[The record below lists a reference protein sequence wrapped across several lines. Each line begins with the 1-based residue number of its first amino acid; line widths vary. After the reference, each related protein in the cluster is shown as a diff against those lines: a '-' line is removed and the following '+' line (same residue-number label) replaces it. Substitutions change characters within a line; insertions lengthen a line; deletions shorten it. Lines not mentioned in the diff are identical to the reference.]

1 MIQLN
6 ESYKSKNSPLN
17 FQCQDCYLPSFQCED
32 CYQLSF
38 QCEHC
43 DQVFN
48 LHSVNIAIFLHGVFF
63 LEGKDHG
70 YIGFNCPK
78 CQNTLL
84 LKGEINSIN
93 QLIPPIL
100 KGIYLKFKPTCNQL
114 RYFPSVN
121 YSPKKMPGLGAF
133 DIMTNTVATSKLD
146 LQDIRNSIAQYTEEM
161 PQLVTDYLC
170 SYSSNETL
178 PMGFMF
184 SVSWFKENQIERLA
198 DFENRK
204 QFKVFPRYFYK
215 NDLLDQV
222 DKFCWHNHLYS
233 KFLSD
238 GKKYAEENLKGI
250 ADIAEVEGLDMDNIM
265 GSNPG
270 IGPKGWEYMQ
280 KNMNDDFDWNL
291 TGKFMEILVADPDPL
306 PNPGKP
312 NQLLKGLWK
321 SRLPFKN
328 ETVPND
334 LKKINAAKFDRGG
347 NDQRHQK
354 MVDELQ
360 ANSHLKAVQTF
371 LKDSSQQ
378 FIEDY
383 IDRAQDITFA
393 YADLWEI
400 KERYLIQLF
409 KKAKAKAHQETD
421 VQYSFHED
429 EDVYEIFFEGKR
441 RLLDKTVGIKRLQY
455 LIIHKYD
462 KVSIFDMDDNE
473 GISPERIQKN
483 TEEIIGFLF
492 EQEKWAKKRGP
503 AGRNIE
509 QEQVEKK
516 WGKKVFKEM
525 RSQIQKWKTLNEDAS
540 VAEEKHDHEK
550 LREIRNELKRLTKI
564 ITMIVFKSSLSE
576 EEKKYAKNLKH
587 KIDKSINEV
596 IGRITDRRLREHFKE
611 SYKPV
616 PKQYALSYSPHDDI
630 DWKTD

>member
-1 MIQLN
+1 MIQLK
-6 ESYKSKNSPLN
+6 ESFKDENNPLN
-17 FQCQDCYLPSFQCED
+17 FQCQDCYLPSFKCEN

-48 LHSVNIAIFLHGVFF
+48 NHSVNIAIFLHGMFF

-78 CQNTLL
+78 CLNTLL
-84 LKGEINSIN
+84 LKGEIDLFN
-93 QLIPPIL
+93 QLAPPIL
-100 KGIYLKFKPTCNQL
+100 KGIYLKLKPTYNQL
-114 RYFPSVN
+114 RYFTSVN
-121 YSPKKMPGLGAF
+121 YSPKKIPGLGAF

-238 GKKYAEENLKGI
+238 GKNYAEENLKGI

-265 GSNPG
+265 ESNPG
-270 IGPKGWEYMQ
+270 LGPKGWGFAQE
-280 KNMNDDFDWNL
+280 NMSEDFDWSQ

-306 PNPGKP
+306 PNSGKP

-360 ANSHLKAVQTF
+360 ANFHLKAVQTF

-409 KKAKAKAHQETD
+409 KKAKAKAHQETE
-421 VQYSFHED
+421 VQYSFHESD
-429 EDVYEIFFEGKR
+429 DVYEIIFEGKR
-441 RLLDKTVGIKRLQY
+441 HLFDKIVGFKRLQY
-455 LIIHKYD
+455 LVTHKGD
-462 KVSIFDMDDNE
+462 EVSIFDMDDNE
-473 GISPERIQKN
+473 GISPERIQEK
-483 TEEIIGFLF
+483 TREIIAYLF
-492 EQEKWAKKRGP
+492 EHEKWAKKRGP
-503 AGRNIE
+503 ANRNIE
-509 QEQVEKK
+509 QEQIEKI
-516 WGKKVFKEM
+516 WGKKITKELHSLM
-525 RSQIQKWKTLNEDAS
+525 QKWKTLNEDAS
-540 VAEEKHDHEK
+540 VAEENHDHKGFGEICTERKK
-550 LREIRNELKRLTKI
+550 LEKI
-564 ITMIVFKSSLSE
+564 ITLIVSKSTLSE
-576 EEKKYAKNLKH
+576 QERTIAKN
-587 KIDKSINEV
+587 IRDRVDKSIKEA
-596 IGRITDRRLREHFKE
+596 IGRITDRGLRKHFQD
-611 SYKPV
+611 SYTTV
-616 PKQYALSYSPHDDI
+616 PKHYALSYSPNDDI
-630 DWKTD
+630 DWETD